1 MGSCRSFQQLHTRS
15 RICVPFFLNA
25 RVKMYEQLNC
35 LYGTNPFAVKNAR
48 QSIMGI
54 VYKAITTMIAREVK
68 EENAFVLRKHH
79 TNH

>member
-1 MGSCRSFQQLHTRS
+1 
-15 RICVPFFLNA
+15 
-25 RVKMYEQLNC
+25 MYEQLNC